1 MKLDSVL
8 SLQTELL
15 DQFERLP
22 VVLASARSAPRLG
35 NGGAALGPSPR
46 GRVVVA
52 YAATRTSALD
62 PQARTIALGV
72 SRRARNDYRLAVRLQ
87 RRALVEAPQ
96 VEAIRKR
103 AKGEVDIRY
112 IGRLTKRAVPMNQR
126 RRRPLRIGLSIGH
139 FRITA
144 GTLGAFV
151 KLRDGGQVRM
161 LSNNHVLADENKG
174 QPGDAIIQPGDVDAG
189 RNPADRVGSLAEY
202 RTLSKSKT
210 NHIDAALAKVNSG
223 ITYETTTLHG
233 HGQLKGVLLDP
244 AEIAGTVEKIG
255 RTTGHTKGRVT
266 AFNVRNVVV
275 GYDMGNV
282 RFDGQIEIEGAGTAG
297 FDDGGDS
304 GSLIYTTGGH
314 LAVGLLFAGG
324 DVGGSNNAGLTYAN
338 PIGQVLD
345 RLKVDLL
352 L

>member
-8 SLQTELL
+8 SLQAELL
-15 DQFERLP
+15 DHFEQLP
-22 VVLASARSAPRLG
+22 IVLASARSAPRLSD
-35 NGGAALGPSPR
+35 GGAGVGAGPQ
-46 GRVVVA
+46 GRVVIA
-52 YAATRTSALD
+52 YAATRTSGLD

-96 VEAIRKR
+96 VDAIRKR

-112 IGRLTKRAVPMNQR
+112 IGRLTKRAVPIDQR

-151 KLRDGGQVRM
+151 KLRDGGVRM

-174 QPGDAIIQPGDVDAG
+174 KAGDAIIQPGDVDAG

-202 RTLSKSKT
+202 HKLAKSKG
-210 NHIDAALAKVNSG
+210 NVIDAALAKVGSG
-223 ITYETTTLHG
+223 VKYEPTTLHG
-233 HGQLKGVLLDP
+233 HGQLKGVLRDP

-255 RTTGHTKGRVT
+255 RTTGHTTGRVT

-282 RFDGQIEIEGAGTAG
+282 RFDGQIEIEGAGSTG
-297 FDDGGDS
+297 FSDGGDS
-304 GSLIYTTGGH
+304 GSLIYTSGGH

-324 DVGGSNNAGLTYAN
+324 DVGGSNHAGLTYAN
-338 PIGQVLD
+338 PISQVLD

>member
-8 SLQTELL
+8 SLQAELL
-15 DQFERLP
+15 DELEHIP
-22 VVLASARSAPRLG
+22 VVLTATRDATPLG
-35 NGGAALGPSPR
+35 ADRAEVGATRR
-46 GRVVVA
+46 GRVMIA
-52 YAATRTSALD
+52 HAAARTSDVD
-62 PQARTIALGV
+62 PQARTIAIGV
-72 SRRARNDYRLAVRLQ
+72 SRRGRNDYRLAVRLQ
-87 RRALVEAPQ
+87 RRALAAAPQ

-112 IGRLTKRAVPMNQR
+112 IGRLTKRAVPMNER

-151 KLRDGGQVRM
+151 KLRSGGQVRM
-161 LSNNHVLADENKG
+161 LSNNHVFADENRGKA
-174 QPGDAIIQPGDVDAG
+174 GDVIIQPGDADDG
-189 RNPADRVGSLAEY
+189 RTPADRVGALAEY
-202 RTLSKSKT
+202 RKLSRSKP
-210 NHIDAALAKVNSG
+210 NVIDAALAKVDSR
-223 ITYETTTLHG
+223 IKYDSKALHG
-233 HGQLKGVLLDP
+233 HGQLKGLLLDP
-244 AEIAGTVEKIG
+244 ELITGTVEKVG

-275 GYDMGNV
+275 GFDIGNL
-282 RFDGQIEIEGAGTAG
+282 RFDDQIEIEGTGAAS
-297 FDDGGDS
+297 FSDGGDS
-304 GSLIYTTGGH
+304 GSLIYTSAGH

-338 PIGQVLD
+338 PIRQVLD

-352 L
+352 H